1 MSRYGMKIGT
11 DRNVIERR
19 REEPREPFLADRL
32 LVCADSHGRGSG
44 RRGLVASLV
53 IHGLLVAGLIAV
65 SARLPRKSEEP
76 LRVDVVFYPEP
87 ALLVEPV
94 PLPAAPELEPA
105 PEVDDPIEPAPF
117 APPPEIE
124 RPVIANEDRPPLPPS
139 RPDPTP
145 APPVAEPIPLPSKPE
160 PTVRTDVFASRPT
173 PPAVDDSPPARRE
186 PRTNVFAEARAPA
199 TLTTPPDEEVAV
211 AQPGA
216 FASDRTPA
224 LADRPGPV
232 VLATPEVG
240 AFEVTSPSPAPS
252 TPSGPPPSERT
263 VADAGFGGERASGD
277 MAATRLP
284 ATAVQQGGFGE
295 TVVVAQPRSA
305 RPGPAVNPDIPVEIV
320 SKPRPAYTEQARESR
335 VEGEVVLEVLFGASG
350 KLRVIR
356 VVRGLGH
363 GLDDA
368 AVEAA
373 RRIDFKPALRN
384 GKPIDYMATLRVVF
398 QLA

>member
-1 MSRYGMKIGT
+1 MKIGT

-94 PLPAAPELEPA
+94 PLPAAPE
-105 PEVDDPIEPAPF
+105 VDDPIEPAPVPF
-117 APPPEIE
+117 APTPEIE
-124 RPVIANEDRPPLPPS
+124 RPVIASEDRPPLPPT

-145 APPVAEPIPLPSKPE
+145 VPSVAEPIPLPSKPE
-160 PTVRTDVFASRPT
+160 PTVRTDVVASQPT
-173 PPAVDDSPPARRE
+173 PPAVDDSPPARSE
-186 PRTNVFAEARAPA
+186 TRTNVFAEARAPA
-199 TLTTPPDEEVAV
+199 TITTPPDEEVAV
-211 AQPGA
+211 AHPGA

-232 VLATPEVG
+232 VLATTEVG
-240 AFEVTSPSPAPS
+240 AFEIDSPSPARP
-252 TPSGPPPSERT
+252 TPSGPPPSER
-263 VADAGFGGERASGD
+263 VLVDAEFGGERASGD
-277 MAATRLP
+277 MAETRSP
-284 ATAVQQGGFGE
+284 AVAVKQGGFGE
-295 TVVVAQPRSA
+295 TVVVAQPRPA
-305 RPGPAVNPDIPVEIV
+305 RPGPAVNPDVPVEIV

-350 KLRVIR
+350 RLRVIR